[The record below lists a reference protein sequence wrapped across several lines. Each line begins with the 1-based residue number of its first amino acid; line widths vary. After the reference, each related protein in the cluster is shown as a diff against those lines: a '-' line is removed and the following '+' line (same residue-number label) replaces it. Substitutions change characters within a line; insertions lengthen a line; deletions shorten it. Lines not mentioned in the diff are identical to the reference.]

1 MLKLRRYLK
10 PYIGYIA
17 VMLMLLFCQSAV
29 DLNLPNLMSDIV
41 DIGIQRSGITETAP
55 EVISEDALTLMKH
68 FMPQDDADAVSTLY
82 QPLDLSA
89 MTEKEQAHFLDKWPN
104 AEALSAHV
112 LNTGSQ
118 QDQENADR
126 IFARSCYAVMHF
138 MQTLSEQSGEAVAA
152 GDSENVSMDAAQLA
166 KLIPMLDM
174 IPAEMLN
181 DSIRAAAEM
190 PDTMTAQ
197 TASVFTKGF
206 YTELGADI
214 GNRQTHY
221 IFFVGGKMLLMTL
234 LLVCC
239 AIGTGFC
246 GSRLGTGVARDLRR
260 DVFTR
265 VTSFTNNEYDRFG
278 TASLITRTSND
289 IMQIRGLLSMGLRV
303 MFYAPIIGL
312 GGIFMAL
319 NKSAGMA
326 WIIALAAVVIFGVI
340 MALFS
345 IAIPRFKIM
354 QKLVDK
360 LNLVS
365 RENLSGML
373 VIRAFA
379 TQKFEEERFAKANKE
394 LADNNLF
401 VYRAMAVMMPTM
413 MFIMNF
419 ISLLI
424 VWVGGHQIAEAS
436 MQVGDMMAFIQYTMQ
451 IIMSFL
457 MISMIFVMIPRA
469 AVSANRI
476 AEVLE
481 TESAVQDPE
490 KPEHLAQPV
499 QGVIEFH
506 DVSFSYEGAGE
517 HVLEHVS
524 FTARPGQTTAFIGST
539 GSGKSTLVNLIP
551 RFYDVTEGSITLDGI
566 DIRSLSQKE
575 LRSVIGYVPQ
585 KGVLFS
591 GDIASNLRMGCDDA
605 DESVLKSACDTA
617 QASEFIEQLP
627 DELSTPI
634 SQGGTNVSGGQRQ
647 RLSIARALVK
657 DAPIYIFD
665 DTFSAL
671 DFKTD
676 AKLRAALKEHTGNST
691 MLIVAQR
698 VSTIMH
704 AEQIVVLDEGRV
716 AGIGTHRELLENCK
730 TYREIA
736 QSQLSKEEL
745 A

>member
-1 MLKLRRYLK
+1 MIKLRRYLK
-10 PYIGYIA
+10 PYLGYIA
-17 VMLMLLFCQSAV
+17 VMLLLLLCQAAV
-29 DLNLPNLMSDIV
+29 DLNLPNMMSNIV
-41 DIGIQRSGITETAP
+41 NVGIQRSGITETAP
-55 EVISEDALTLMKH
+55 DVIGSDALSLMMR
-68 FMPQDDADAVSTLY
+68 FMPAADSERIAQLYSPVDLDAM
-82 QPLDLSA
+82 P
-89 MTEKEQAHFLDKWPN
+89 EKERSRFAKAWPN
-104 AEALSAHV
+104 AQALSAFQ
-112 LNTGSQ
+112 LDPESPDARAQ
-118 QDQENADR
+118 ADA
-126 IFARSCYAVMHF
+126 IFGRACYAMMHF
-138 MQTLSEQSGEAVAA
+138 MQTLSEQTGKTVSA
-152 GDSENVSMDAAQLA
+152 GDADHVSVDTAQLA
-166 KLIPMLDM
+166 KLVPMLDTLAPEM
-174 IPAEMLN
+174 ISDAV
-181 DSIRAAAEM
+181 DAAADM
-190 PDTMTAQ
+190 PDAMTEQ

-214 GNRQTHY
+214 GARQTRY
-221 IFFVGGKMLLMTL
+221 IFSIGGKMLLLTL
-234 LLVCC
+234 ALVSC
-239 AIGTGFC
+239 ALGTGLC

-289 IMQIRGLLSMGLRV
+289 VMQIRGLLSMGLRV
-303 MFYAPIIGL
+303 MFYAPIIGI

-326 WIIALAAVVIFGVI
+326 WIIALAAAVIFGVI
-340 MALFS
+340 LVLFS
-345 IAIPRFKIM
+345 IAIPRFKVM
-354 QKLVDK
+354 QKLVDR

-379 TQKFEEERFAKANKE
+379 TQEFEEKRFAKANKE
-394 LADNNLF
+394 LADNNLY

-413 MFIMNF
+413 MFIMNL

-457 MISMIFVMIPRA
+457 MISMIFVMVPRA
-469 AVSANRI
+469 AVSASRI
-476 AEVLE
+476 AEVLQ

-490 KPEHLAQPV
+490 APEHLAQPV
-499 QGVIEFH
+499 QGVIRFN
-506 DVSFSYEGAGE
+506 DVSFRYDGASE
-517 HVLEHVS
+517 NILEHVT

-551 RFYDVTEGSITLDGI
+551 RFYDVTEGSITLDGV
-566 DIRSLSQKE
+566 DIRSLPQQE
-575 LRSVIGYVPQ
+575 LRDVIGYVPQ

-591 GDIASNLRMGCDDA
+591 GDIASNLRMGCADA
-605 DESVLKSACDTA
+605 DESVLNGACDTA
-617 QASEFIEQLP
+617 QATEFISNLP
-627 DELSTPI
+627 EGLHTPI

-676 AKLRAALKEHTGNST
+676 ASLRAALKERTGNST

-704 AEQIVVLDEGRV
+704 AEQIIVMDEGRV
-716 AGIGTHRELLENCK
+716 VGIGTHRELLENCS